1 MVDHETVDLN
11 RDEDFWEFVRS
22 QVIGAKAAIETPFGT
37 RQLTYADYTASGRGV
52 GFIEDHIRSVL
63 QYYGNT
69 HTEDDATGT
78 ATSARLERARSTIK
92 QLVHADEP
100 YKIVTIGSGSTAAVH
115 RLQQILGVYLP
126 PAARDALGEQIAA
139 YFSRTERDEFVAY
152 LKKKRPIVFVGPY
165 EHHSNEVSWRECW
178 VDVVEIDLS
187 PTGLLDLADLEAKV
201 SSDQYLDRVKIGA
214 FSAASNVSGVVTP
227 VYEVARILHRHD
239 AFAFFDFAAIAPYVE
254 MDVHRDDESFF
265 DAIYFSPH
273 KFLGG
278 PGSAGVLIFHERL
291 YRDDLAPTVS
301 GGGTVNYVWA
311 DGQDYV
317 RDIETRETAGTPGI
331 LQTLRASLAM
341 ELKQRLGV
349 DRIAKREDE
358 LMRRAIATLDA
369 HRALEII
376 GPKDID
382 ARMPI
387 VSFNIRVAKSFLH
400 PRFVT
405 VLLNDLFGIQSRAG
419 CSCAGP
425 YGHRLLHL
433 DEFQTSALR
442 RRIAT
447 GVVGLRPGWVR
458 VNFHYLM
465 TDEEF
470 DFLCRAIL
478 FVANHGRDFLPLYE
492 FDVRSGGWRYRAD
505 AQSAAAGDSDE
516 SYGLAAALSDVADR
530 PAGEPETSA
539 PAECHTRYLAEA
551 ALLAERLRCEHGTV
565 RLKTT
570 ERDLIPFVYI

>member
-1 MVDHETVDLN
+1 MGSRDTVDVD
-11 RDEDFWEFVRS
+11 RDQDFWGFVRT
-22 QVIGAKAAIETPFGT
+22 QIIGAAAVIETPFGS

-52 GFIEDHIRSVL
+52 AFIEDHIRSAL
-63 QYYGNT
+63 EFYGNT

-78 ATSARLERARSTIK
+78 ATTERLERAQATIK
-92 QLVHADEP
+92 KLVHADEP
-100 YKIVTIGSGSTAAVH
+100 YKIVTIGAGSTAAVH

-126 PAARDALGEQIAA
+126 PAGKEDLRAQLAG
-139 YFSRTERDEFVAY
+139 YFSRAEQGEFVSY
-152 LKKKRPIVFVGPY
+152 LKKRRPIVFVGPY

-187 PTGLLDLADLEAKV
+187 PTGLIDLEDLEAKV
-201 SSDQYLDRVKIGA
+201 SSDQYRDRVKIGA

-227 VYEVARILHRHD
+227 VHEVARILHRHD
-239 AFAFFDFAAIAPYVE
+239 AYAFFDFAAIAPYVE
-254 MDVHRDDESFF
+254 MDVHRDDETYF

-278 PGSAGVLIFHERL
+278 PGSSGVLIFHERL
-291 YRDDLAPTVS
+291 YRGDLAPTVS
-301 GGGTVNYVWA
+301 GGGTVNYVWG

-317 RDIETRETAGTPGI
+317 RDIETREKAGTPGI

-349 DRIAKREDE
+349 DRIGKREDE
-358 LMRRAIATLDA
+358 FMRRAIATLDVHPA
-369 HRALEII
+369 VDII
-376 GPKDID
+376 GPKDIET
-382 ARMPI
+382 RMAI
-387 VSFNIRVAKSFLH
+387 VSFNIRVEKSYLH

-433 DEFQTSALR
+433 DDVQTDALR
-442 RRIAT
+442 QRIAT

-470 DFLCRAIL
+470 DFLCGAIL
-478 FVANHGRDFLPLYE
+478 FVADHGRDFLPLYE
-492 FDVRSGGWRYRAD
+492 FDVRSGGWQYRGAPGGDPDKLFGLDAALAD
-505 AQSAAAGDSDE
+505 TTDTPVMAPPSGTPAELHAEYLSE
-516 SYGLAAALSDVADR
+516 AAAL
-530 PAGEPETSA
+530 
-539 PAECHTRYLAEA
+539 AEQ
-551 ALLAERLRCEHGTV
+551 LRSTHGAV